1 MPVARLSGFF
11 MWDPS
16 AAVSREPS
24 VPAFGLHQRL
34 TSNVV
39 LQLLARVAPA
49 HCASRNVGYR
59 LMLVDSGLSNFD
71 LGF

>member
-1 MPVARLSGFF
+1 MGLRARANWRVRDLDPDSLAELTMPQHRLVCAEGLSGFF
-11 MWDPS
+11 MWEPS

-39 LQLLARVAPA
+39 LQQ
-49 HCASRNVGYR
+49 
-59 LMLVDSGLSNFD
+59 
-71 LGF
+71 

>member
-1 MPVARLSGFF
+1 MPARRLTCEVELSGFF
-11 MWDPS
+11 MWVPS

-39 LQLLARVAPA
+39 LQQ
-49 HCASRNVGYR
+49 
-59 LMLVDSGLSNFD
+59 
-71 LGF
+71 